1 MMGAAVATRAS
12 RSPLK
17 GADSPMMDARDKKM
31 ATIVCAMEPPWGVT
45 AASSAWSQL
54 CGYSQAEAIGR
65 SPKALLQG
73 PLTDTDKAA
82 RFTSR
87 LLERGYAATTL
98 VNYTKSGTPFVHR
111 ILGRVK
117 PADGTA
123 APCLVVNG
131 FEVTDIDLRESYLRA
146 PPPSSTASDSTLAVA
161 VLLLSLLGT
170 AATYA
175 LQGGATAGWG
185 AGVAP
190 FVLGVES
197 FSEWGAASTGVA
209 PLAMF
214 AVLSTVVG
222 VLSAD
227 GVGPSQAVV
236 LAIVIVCIVAALGQ
250 SVAFVE
256 EGLPQVTDRRF
267 VEALV
272 HETLWVV

>member
-1 MMGAAVATRAS
+1 MGAAVATRAS

-73 PLTDTDKAA
+73 PLTDTVSGVTELHAVGCPVASAAATAAPA

-197 FSEWGAASTGVA
+197 FSEWGAASTGVRRTRA
-209 PLAMF
+209 PSNQKGSRAR
-214 AVLSTVVG
+214 
-222 VLSAD
+222 
-227 GVGPSQAVV
+227 PSNQT
-236 LAIVIVCIVAALGQ
+236 GRE
-250 SVAFVE
+250 SV
-256 EGLPQVTDRRF
+256 
-267 VEALV
+267 
-272 HETLWVV
+272 ETPC